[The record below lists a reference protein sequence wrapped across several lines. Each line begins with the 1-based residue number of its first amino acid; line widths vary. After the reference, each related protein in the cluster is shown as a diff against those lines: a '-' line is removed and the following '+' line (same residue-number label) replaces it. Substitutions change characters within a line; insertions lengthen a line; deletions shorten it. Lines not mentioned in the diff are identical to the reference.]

1 MNVLLYIIIGI
12 MAVAGGWWF
21 IRHQRKLRLRAHLM
35 QEAIRN
41 KDFTFR
47 MPTDGMIFGERA
59 MQETLNQLG
68 ETIRQQVNQS
78 EVESWERLT
87 RVLTHEMMNATAPI
101 TSISQSL
108 LNRPDVKSTPLE
120 DGIQAIYDTS
130 RHLSDFVISYRKM
143 SELEKPKMGDV
154 ALLKMI
160 EDIRKAYPQLTWE
173 VNISPD
179 MTVWADAG
187 MLRQV
192 LMNLVKNAIEAQAQK
207 IVVEAHQDDRSPDS
221 IQNHGPLIFYIGN
234 DGLPI
239 PAENRQS
246 LFVPFFTTKRSGS
259 GIGLSLSRRMMVL
272 QGGMLELAEQ
282 SRMGCRVAFLL
293 SLPRKSTKRATTAVA
308 ITRMAHEGVLFQRIS
323 PSTRHAGKG
332 SISAGRG
339 WKSCPLVNRM
349 MSPTFS
355 SRLMAADD
363 SRAICRIRSGRS
375 EPNVF
380 NL

>member
-108 LNRPDVKSTPLE
+108 LNRPDVKGTPLE

-160 EDIRKAYPQLTWE
+160 EDIRKTYPQLTWEVNISPDMTVWADAGLTWE

-192 LMNLVKNAIEAQAQK
+192 LMNLVKNAIEAKAQK
-207 IVVEAHQDDRSPDS
+207 IVVEKGQGSNHDS
-221 IQNHGPLIFYIGN
+221 AFLTLYIGN

-259 GIGLSLSRRMMVL
+259 GIGLSLSRRMMIL

-282 SRMGCRVAFLL
+282 QRQGCSVAFLL
-293 SLPRKSTKRATTAVA
+293 SIPSRKT
-308 ITRMAHEGVLFQRIS
+308 
-323 PSTRHAGKG
+323 
-332 SISAGRG
+332 
-339 WKSCPLVNRM
+339 
-349 MSPTFS
+349 S
-355 SRLMAADD
+355 S
-363 SRAICRIRSGRS
+363 
-375 EPNVF
+375 
-380 NL
+380 